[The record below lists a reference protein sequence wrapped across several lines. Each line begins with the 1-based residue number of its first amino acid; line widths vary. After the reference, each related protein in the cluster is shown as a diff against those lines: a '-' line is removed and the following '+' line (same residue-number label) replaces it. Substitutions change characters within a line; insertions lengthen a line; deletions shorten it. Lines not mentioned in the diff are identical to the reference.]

1 MYILTKR
8 IFDVLASSI
17 ALILLSPILIII
29 SFWIV
34 LDSDGGIFYKQE
46 RIGKNQKPFWL
57 YKFRS
62 MRPNSDQLGQITIGK
77 DNRITKVGHFIRKY
91 KLDELPQ
98 LLNILKGDMSIVGP
112 RPEVKKYV
120 DLYNAEQL
128 KVLSVKPGLSD
139 YASIEYF
146 DEQEILGQ
154 AENPD
159 KEYIEKVMPAKLELN
174 LKYIKE
180 KSLLTDLKIIY
191 NTLKKIFI

>member
-1 MYILTKR
+1 MYTLTKR

-17 ALILLSPILIII
+17 ALILLSPLLIII